1 MGFFKWLRE
10 VFMGAEQDSC
20 EVASG
25 LAKKIKVKVVMDK
38 DGVCWNYALEADDNA
53 SDPYVKAG
61 NKIDMGSGPGSGAEI
76 EFRLQGKAGQKLDF
90 QPGDPIWIAVGSC
103 PPAPTPTWPAGVSL
117 VSCTNDKLTI
127 ADENRNPAADLHYR
141 LNFVDSTTGQPLSWD
156 PIIRN
161 GGGGP

>member
-25 LAKKIKVKVVMDK
+25 LAKRIKVKVEMDK
-38 DGVCWNYALEADDNA
+38 NGQCWNYALEADDNA

-61 NKIDMGSGPGSGAEI
+61 NKIDMGQGPGSGAEI
-76 EFRLQGKAGQKLDF
+76 EFRLHGKTGQKLDF
-90 QPGDPIWIAVGSC
+90 KTTDPIWIAVGNC
-103 PPAPTPTWPAGVSL
+103 PPGPTPNWPAGVTF
-117 VSCTNDKLTI
+117 VGCTDDKLTI
-127 ADENRNPAADLHYR
+127 ADENRDPAADLHYR
-141 LNFVDSTTGQPLSWD
+141 LNFVDAQGNELNWD